1 MYVNTDA
8 VAVSLNEMNIVYL
21 INLFTIINML
31 TNCVFHAEFFND
43 DNFIIKFIVTDF
55 YNLSDVL
62 IHVTSLYYLLL

>member
-8 VAVSLNEMNIVYL
+8 VAASLNEMNIMYL

-31 TNCVFHAEFFND
+31 SNCTSHAESFND

-55 YNLSDVL
+55 YDSLNIS
-62 IHVTSLYYLLL
+62 IYVTSSYHLSL